1 MVQNVLRLSINTI
14 VDNNNRKHN
23 YTNGYILMENIDI
36 RTGKIVKTKKKIRH
50 KINPLQYKQSYLAWS
65 ILTMMYLKIF
75 LIYPKTLGLLK
86 RNINQIE

>member
-36 RTGKIVKTKKKIRH
+36 RTGKIVKTKKKSVI
-50 KINPLQYKQSYLAWS
+50 K
-65 ILTMMYLKIF
+65 
-75 LIYPKTLGLLK
+75 
-86 RNINQIE
+86 